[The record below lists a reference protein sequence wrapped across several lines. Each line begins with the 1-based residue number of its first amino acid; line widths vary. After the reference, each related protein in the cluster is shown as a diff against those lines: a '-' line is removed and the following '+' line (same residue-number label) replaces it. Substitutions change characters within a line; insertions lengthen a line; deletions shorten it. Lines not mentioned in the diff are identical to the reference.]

1 MGPSMNRKKGQTFW
15 NRAEER
21 AREAALTPALVSTR
35 VCALSSSPPFFPR
48 AVGERERQSE
58 ERERE
63 KFIDNQ

>member
-35 VCALSSSPPFFPR
+35 VCALSSSPLLSACSR
-48 AVGERERQSE
+48 RERETERR